1 MQDSIVQVRGLKNP
15 AYVKY
20 NGCIGKVECMR
31 VTVSQCVRVCVR
43 ACVCARLCVVCVMSV
58 LVRACV

>member
-31 VTVSQCVRVCVR
+31 VTVSQCVRVWVR
-43 ACVCARLCVVCVMSV
+43 ARVCVVCVMPV